1 MKYSTGVEEVQIPVG
16 MKEVEPHSL
25 YERLQGVRDGRGK
38 RGRRYGGAVV
48 LTLLLLAK
56 LAGET
61 KLRGIAEWAWF
72 RREALAKQL
81 PLRQGKTPCANS
93 YRYVCEQV
101 DVGALNAVLGEY
113 FAECNRS
120 QEEEVVVVS
129 PPVALPVEPTP
140 QTHLALDGKSL
151 RGTRRSGEAAQSA
164 VHTLGLYN
172 VTERY
177 MWQQQPFPGKGQ
189 ERQAAMTLIAP
200 LNLQGTV
207 VSADALH
214 THPKWAQAILD
225 RGGEYL
231 LMAKGNQ
238 SALREAVAFL
248 FSQPIR
254 PFLFPEGQA
263 HTVNKGHGRL
273 ERRQL
278 RTSCEL
284 NDYLAPRWPQVAQ
297 VFQLERTVIRQ
308 GKTAKEHVYGLT
320 SLTPQQAPPLH
331 LLALVRQHWR
341 VPPGRE
347 NRNHWRRDVTLGE
360 DACRTAVGQVPLVLA
375 ALNNAVLALIDFLD
389 WPNLASA
396 QRFFDAQPGT
406 ALDLLLGLPASHALL
421 SFV

>member
-1 MKYSTGVEEVQIPVG
+1 MEYSTGIEEVQIPVG
-16 MKEVEPHSL
+16 MKEVDARSL
-25 YERLQGVRDGRGK
+25 YERLQGVKDGRGK
-38 RGRRYGGAVV
+38 RGRRYGAAVV

-61 KLRGIAEWAWF
+61 KLRGIAEWAWL

-81 PLRQGKTPCANS
+81 PLRLGKTPCANS
-93 YRYVCEQV
+93 YRNVCEQV
-101 DVGALNAVLGEY
+101 DVGELNAVLGEY
-113 FAECNRS
+113 FAERNRS
-120 QEEEVVVVS
+120 QAEAVVVVS
-129 PPVALPVEPTP
+129 PPVASPVEPTP
-140 QTHLALDGKSL
+140 PTHLALDGKSL
-151 RGTRRSGEAAQSA
+151 RGTRRSGAAAQSA

-177 MWQQQPFPGKGQ
+177 MWQQQSFPGKGQ
-189 ERQAAMTLIAP
+189 ERQAAMTLIDP

-231 LMAKGNQ
+231 MMAKGNQ

-254 PFLFPEGQA
+254 PFLFPEGEA
-263 HTVNKGHGRL
+263 HTVTKGHGRL
-273 ERRQL
+273 ERRHL

-297 VFQLERTVIRQ
+297 VFHLERTVMRL
-308 GKTAKEHVYGLT
+308 GKTTKELVYGLT

-331 LLALVRQHWR
+331 LLSLVRQHWHI
-341 VPPGRE
+341 E

-360 DACRTAVGQVPLVLA
+360 DACRVAVGQAPLVLA
-375 ALNNAVLALIDFLD
+375 ALNNAVLALVDFLD
-389 WPNLASA
+389 WSNLASA
-396 QRFFDAQPGT
+396 QRFFDAHPDK
-406 ALDLLLGLPASHALL
+406 ALDLLLCPTACQTLL